1 MEPWGIVYGVEF
13 FGIPL
18 LLVYLILLAFV
29 PRTRRWQ
36 ASLWFFVVVI
46 AIGGLAAIIMTIAS
60 TDETRLRELGELGGG
75 LVLISTFGFVAVGLT
90 FAILRA
96 LTKSH

>member
-1 MEPWGIVYGVEF
+1 
-13 FGIPL
+13 
-18 LLVYLILLAFV
+18 
-29 PRTRRWQ
+29 
-36 ASLWFFVVVI
+36 
-46 AIGGLAAIIMTIAS
+46 
-60 TDETRLRELGELGGG
+60 LGGG